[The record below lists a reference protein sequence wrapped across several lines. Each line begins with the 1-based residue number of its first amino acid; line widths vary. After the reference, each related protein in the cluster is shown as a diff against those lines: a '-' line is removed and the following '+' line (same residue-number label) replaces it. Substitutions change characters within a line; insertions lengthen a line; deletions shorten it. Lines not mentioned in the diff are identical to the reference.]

1 MIMTSIPMEYYL
13 VLGAVLFTV
22 GLIGVMTRRNIIV
35 VLMSLELILNSV
47 NINFVTFSYYLGD
60 MTGRIFS
67 IFTMAVAAA
76 EVAIG
81 LAIAVNLVRVRRTM
95 EIDEVDTLKW

>member
-1 MIMTSIPMEYYL
+1 MSSIPMEYYL
-13 VLGAVLFTV
+13 VLSGILFSIGV
-22 GLIGVMTRRNIIV
+22 IGVMTRRNIIII
-35 VLMSLELILNSV
+35 LMSLELMLNSV

-60 MTGRIFS
+60 LTGRVFS

-81 LAIAVNLVRVRRTM
+81 LAIAVNLVRVRKTM
-95 EIDEVDTLKW
+95 EIDEIDTLKW

>member
-1 MIMTSIPMEYYL
+1 MNSAIPMEYYL
-13 VLGAVLFTV
+13 ILSLILFI
-22 GLIGVMTRRNIIV
+22 IGVIGIVTRRNIIV
-35 VLMSLELILNSV
+35 VLMSLELALNAV

-81 LAIAVNLVRVRRTM
+81 LAIAVNLLK
-95 EIDEVDTLKW
+95 IKKSINLDEANSMRG

>member
-1 MIMTSIPMEYYL
+1 MSSVPMEYYL
-13 VLGAVLFTV
+13 ILSILLFVIGIAGVL
-22 GLIGVMTRRNIIV
+22 IRRNMIM
-35 VLMSLELILNSV
+35 VLMSLELMLNAV

-60 MTGRIFS
+60 MTGRIFA

-81 LAIAVNLVRVRRTM
+81 LAIAVNLIKIRKSIDLQEINTM
-95 EIDEVDTLKW
+95 KG

>member
-1 MIMTSIPMEYYL
+1 MNAAVPLEYYL
-13 VLGAVLFTV
+13 TLSAILFTIGLV
-22 GLIGVMTRRNIIV
+22 GVISRKNMII

-47 NINFVTFSYYLGD
+47 NINFVAFSFYLGD

-76 EVAIG
+76 EVPVG
-81 LAIAVNLVRVRRTM
+81 LAIAVNLVRVWKTVELDKISSM
-95 EIDEVDTLKW
+95 KG

>member
-1 MIMTSIPMEYYL
+1 MSSIPMEYYL
-13 VLGAVLFTV
+13 VLSGILFSIGV
-22 GLIGVMTRRNIIV
+22 IGVMTRRNIII

-60 MTGRIFS
+60 LTGRVFS

-81 LAIAVNLVRVRRTM
+81 LAIAVNLVRVRKTM
-95 EIDEVDTLKW
+95 EIDEIDTLKW

>member
-1 MIMTSIPMEYYL
+1 MTSIPMEYYL
-13 VLGAVLFTV
+13 VLGALLFTI
-22 GLIGVMTRRNIIV
+22 GLAGVMIRRNVIV

-76 EVAIG
+76 EVAVG